1 MINSVKS
8 ILLGFLVFVLIFFTV
23 NMTREKFIFKKTT
36 SEPVLDE
43 LIKNL
48 SLIFN
53 RDNYFTGKLSSL
65 NERDIMKELNFY
77 PGNKSYTLNKKDTYI
92 CLKDKKTK
100 KYYDMQIL
108 LYVALH
114 EIAHSINT
122 ENVGHTKEWS
132 DIFEELLE
140 YASDV
145 GVYDPSV
152 DVPLNYCK

>member
-1 MINSVKS
+1 MINTVKS
-8 ILLGFLVFVLIFFTV
+8 ILLGFLVFALIFFSV
-23 NMTREKFIFKKTT
+23 NITKEKFINKPKTDPKLEELT
-36 SEPVLDE
+36 SKLEE
-43 LIKNL
+43 
-48 SLIFN
+48 IFN
-53 RDNYFTGKLSSL
+53 RDFYFTGNLSSL
-65 NERDIMKELNFY
+65 NDRDIMKELNFY

-100 KYYDMQIL
+100 DYYDMQIL

-122 ENVGHTKEWS
+122 ENVGHTKEWN

-140 YASDV
+140 FAAET

-152 DVPLNYCK
+152 NVPMNYCK

>member
-1 MINSVKS
+1 MINSIKS
-8 ILLGFLVFVLIFFTV
+8 ILLGFLVF
-23 NMTREKFIFKKTT
+23 
-36 SEPVLDE
+36 
-43 LIKNL
+43 
-48 SLIFN
+48 SLIFLSVN
-53 RDNYFTGKLSSL
+53 ITKEKFVNKPRSDPKIDELTQKLEQIFNQDHYFTGNLSSL

-100 KYYDMQIL
+100 DYYDMQIL

-122 ENVGHTKEWS
+122 QNVGHTKEWN

-140 YASDV
+140 YAAET

-152 DVPLNYCK
+152 NVPLNYCK